1 MPSRLRVWR
10 AAAAAFI
17 VINLGGGIYA
27 AATGEAMHAAVHVV
41 LLGLGIAAYSGLR
54 RRRAAGEALPTET
67 AERLKHLEQSEWS
80 ESEKRNDIRP
90 RFWMK
95 KPKPRP
101 RRRPQTQPR
110 KRKVEKRWKDV
121 DQYFCDNLLADD
133 PILTSALE
141 ATRA

>member
-41 LLGLGIAAYSGLR
+41 LLVLGIAAYSGLR

-67 AERLKHLEQSEWS
+67 AERLKHLEQSVDALAIGVERVGEAQRYQTKILDEKTKAAPAPAPS
-80 ESEKRNDIRP
+80 NTAKKEES
-90 RFWMK
+90 
-95 KPKPRP
+95 
-101 RRRPQTQPR
+101 
-110 KRKVEKRWKDV
+110 
-121 DQYFCDNLLADD
+121 
-133 PILTSALE
+133 
-141 ATRA
+141 